1 MNDIKVERPSSLKKP
16 FSQYHRR
23 RLPLEDAVLTHSG
36 PETAGG
42 EYLRRFWQ
50 PIAMTDEL
58 GELPLKIR
66 IMGEDLVLFRDGSGR
81 IGCLDPHCSH
91 RGTSL
96 EYGVIEERGI
106 RCCYHGWLYDIDGT
120 ILDTPNDPDS
130 TLKERI
136 CHGAYPVRE
145 YCGLIFAYMGPP
157 DATHEF
163 PIYDVMALPE
173 QELVPYSI
181 YTPCNWLQV
190 FENIMDPIHGVFLH
204 TRIAGTQFSDS
215 FGDLPMLE
223 FYESD
228 IGMYYI
234 TPRRV
239 GDNIWVRINDVVLP
253 NILRAA
259 FIWESGYKEK
269 QFARGSL
276 IRWCVPVDDT
286 SCLAIGFRLFNDQTD
301 PDGIGKR
308 DEIGKDRVDF
318 IGQTGERSYEERQRI
333 PGDYDAQVSQRP
345 IALHA
350 LEHLQGSDRGVAMMR
365 RMIREGQTAVAAG
378 QEPQCVRALPDGCA
392 IPTFGNDSVVRIPA
406 RPDTDDDELLWD
418 VAHKIADIIKHNAG
432 GNAVSRQQQ
441 IAREIAALSEPA

>member
-1 MNDIKVERPSSLKKP
+1 MNDVGAERPSSLKQS

-23 RLPLEDAVLTHSG
+23 RLPKEDATLTHAG

-50 PIAMTDEL
+50 PVAMTEEL

-66 IMGEDLVLFRDGSGR
+66 IMSEDLVLFRDGSGR

-91 RGTSL
+91 RGASL
-96 EYGVIEERGI
+96 EFGAIEADGI
-106 RCCYHGWLYDIDGT
+106 RCCYHGWLYTVDGR

-130 TLKERI
+130 TLKDRI
-136 CHGAYPVRE
+136 CHGAYPVHE
-145 YCGLIFAYMGPP
+145 YRGLIFVYMGPP
-157 DATHEF
+157 ELKPEF
-163 PIYDVMALPE
+163 PIYDIMALPD

-190 FENIMDPIHGVFLH
+190 YENIMDPIHGVFLH

-228 IGMYYI
+228 VGMYYI

-239 GDNIWVRINDVVLP
+239 GDNIWVRMNDVVLP

-259 FIWESGYKEK
+259 FIWEGGDEEK
-269 QFARGSL
+269 YFARGSL

-286 SCLAIGFRLFNDQTD
+286 GCLAIGFRLFNQETD
-301 PDGIGKR
+301 IEGIGRR
-308 DEIGKDRVDF
+308 DEIGKDCVDF
-318 IGQTGERSYEERQRI
+318 IGQTGDRPYQERQRV

-365 RMIREGQTAVAAG
+365 RMIRESQEAVAAG
-378 QEPQCVRALPDGCA
+378 REPHCVRALADGDA
-392 IPTFGNDSVVRIPA
+392 IPTFCNDSVVRVPP
-406 RPDTDDDELLWD
+406 RRGVDDDRLLWE
-418 VAHKIADIIKHNAG
+418 VALEVADIIKRNHG
-432 GNAVSRQQQ
+432 GDALARQRQ
-441 IAREIAALSEPA
+441 IAKEVAALSEPA